1 MHIFILNRLLTLIQK
16 AEEISKKIED
26 ERDEAVVSLVRDR
39 QLLGKRREEKK
50 YEKRQAVLSNISCLS
65 LDTILLS
72 RDIYKRIVNLAHS
85 LIINRLLTV

>member
-50 YEKRQAVLSNISCLS
+50 I
-65 LDTILLS
+65 
-72 RDIYKRIVNLAHS
+72 
-85 LIINRLLTV
+85 